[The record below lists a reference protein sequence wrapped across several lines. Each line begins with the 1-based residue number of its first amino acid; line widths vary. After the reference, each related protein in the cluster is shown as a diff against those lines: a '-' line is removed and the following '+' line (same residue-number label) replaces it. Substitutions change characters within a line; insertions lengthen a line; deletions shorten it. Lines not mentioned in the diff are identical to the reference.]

1 MKILVIQKKRIG
13 DVLTSTVIFEALKQ
27 KYPDSELHYLIYE
40 NALPVVENNIF
51 VDKIIVLNEETRK
64 GKLKFLKFLF
74 YIRKQKYSVVVD
86 AYGKPNSVII
96 GWFSGAKIKIG
107 FDKIYS
113 RVLYSHSL
121 VRNQI
126 SFSNATKA
134 IEHRL
139 LLLKPLGI
147 DFSEISPKIYLTDN
161 EIAGAKA
168 VMSGAGLDLNL
179 PIVMISA
186 LGSSQGKTYPLAY
199 LATVLDWISEFDIQ
213 ILLNYLP
220 FQKNEIATLL
230 TFCKPETRIKIF
242 EEFYEQDLR
251 KFLAI
256 TSLCKAMIGNE
267 GGATNMSKA
276 LNIPTFSIYSPNVKK
291 QDWSYFE
298 NQTTILS
305 VHIDDYLVG
314 EEQEIVHEMY
324 ETQNIS
330 AILNKFKP
338 ELFKS
343 KLTDF
348 LKFNLK

>member
-1 MKILVIQKKRIG
+1 
-13 DVLTSTVIFEALKQ
+13 
-27 KYPDSELHYLIYE
+27 
-40 NALPVVENNIF
+40 
-51 VDKIIVLNEETRK
+51 
-64 GKLKFLKFLF
+64 
-74 YIRKQKYSVVVD
+74 
-86 AYGKPNSVII
+86 
-96 GWFSGAKIKIG
+96 
-107 FDKIYS
+107 
-113 RVLYSHSL
+113 
-121 VRNQI
+121 
-126 SFSNATKA
+126 
-134 IEHRL
+134 
-139 LLLKPLGI
+139 
-147 DFSEISPKIYLTDN
+147 
-161 EIAGAKA
+161 
-168 VMSGAGLDLNL
+168 MSGAGLDLNL

-314 EEQEIVHEMY
+314 EEQEIAHKMY